1 MAKVYLICGKI
12 CCGKT
17 TYSQKLCA
25 ENDAIVLSVD
35 EMTLTVFGQNCGAKH
50 DEYMN
55 NAKKYLLNKSLE
67 FIDKKINVVLDWG
80 FWTRKE
86 REFTKDFYK
95 SHGIDCELHYIDI
108 SDETWK
114 IRINQRNETVLT
126 KKTTAYYV
134 DENLLAK
141 FNSMFETPSEDE
153 IDVVYQEDINGVR

>member
-1 MAKVYLICGKI
+1 MAKVYMICGKL

-17 TYSQKLCA
+17 TYSQKICD
-25 ENDAIVLSVD
+25 ENDAVLLSVD
-35 EMTLTVFGQNCGAKH
+35 EMTLTVFGQNCGEKH
-50 DEYMN
+50 DEYVL
-55 NAKKYLLNKSLE
+55 NAKTYLLNKSLE
-67 FIDKKINVVLDWG
+67 LINKNINVVLDWG

-86 REFTKDFYK
+86 RAFTKDLYK
-95 SHGIDCELHYIDI
+95 SLDIECGLHYIDI